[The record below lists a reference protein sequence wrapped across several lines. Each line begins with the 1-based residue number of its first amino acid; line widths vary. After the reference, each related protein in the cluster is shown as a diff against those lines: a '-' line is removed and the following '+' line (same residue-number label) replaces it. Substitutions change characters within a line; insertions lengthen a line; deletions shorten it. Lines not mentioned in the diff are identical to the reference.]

1 MSSSDCLV
9 TPISG
14 SNQKPPTTLHG
25 EKAPRLKFDSGKSET
40 QRASK
45 AFRVSKEEICCSER
59 GREGVRLF
67 TTERIGKFLSNSR
80 KTHGGC
86 ERMDPGYIA
95 ETSRHLE
102 KQNELLWETYRSM
115 SHELQK
121 LQVEEEMLMRKF
133 YEVMS
138 AHGLTKKK
146 DANSFLDELLEKKND
161 TMEDFSH
168 QQSQEAVDQT
178 SSDEEQ

>member
-1 MSSSDCLV
+1 
-9 TPISG
+9 
-14 SNQKPPTTLHG
+14 
-25 EKAPRLKFDSGKSET
+25 
-40 QRASK
+40 
-45 AFRVSKEEICCSER
+45 
-59 GREGVRLF
+59 
-67 TTERIGKFLSNSR
+67 
-80 KTHGGC
+80 
-86 ERMDPGYIA
+86 MDPGYIA